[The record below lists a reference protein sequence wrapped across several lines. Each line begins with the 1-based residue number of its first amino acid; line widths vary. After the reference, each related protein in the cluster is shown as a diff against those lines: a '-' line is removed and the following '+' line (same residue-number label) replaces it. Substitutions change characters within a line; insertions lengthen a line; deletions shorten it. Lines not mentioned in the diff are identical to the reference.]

1 MDETPRIITLTTE
14 YNVANSEELCR
25 RSLVAGATPV
35 HSICLLWSFLMK
47 SSQVLV
53 HCKPE
58 ILNHWMIKDGNLY
71 YTHNTKTGEIDVLV
85 TDVPYEYCDGY
96 YQDPDE
102 QL

>member
-1 MDETPRIITLTTE
+1 MKTTS
-14 YNVANSEELCR
+14 VC
-25 RSLVAGATPV
+25 
-35 HSICLLWSFLMK
+35 
-47 SSQVLV
+47 V

-58 ILNHWMIKDGNLY
+58 ILRHWMIRDGNLY

-102 QL
+102 QLCEEYSIPYDLVNCIELA

>member
-1 MDETPRIITLTTE
+1 
-14 YNVANSEELCR
+14 
-25 RSLVAGATPV
+25 
-35 HSICLLWSFLMK
+35 MK

-58 ILNHWMIKDGNLY
+58 ILDHWMIKEGNLY
-71 YTHNTKTGEIDVLV
+71 YINNIAKTGEVDVIV

-102 QL
+102 QLCEEYSIPYDLVNCIELA